1 MVRLVDDL
9 LDISRI
15 TRGKVE
21 LRRQVIEL
29 DGVVAKAIEIA
40 TPLLEQRRHHLA
52 VEVPCGLRVDGD
64 PMRLAQ
70 VVANLLTNAAKYTP
84 KDGRISVRA
93 AREGD
98 RVVLAVRDNGAGIP
112 RELLPQVFDLF
123 VQGKRTSDRRDGGLG
138 LGLALVDN
146 LVRLHGGEVS
156 ATSEGPGTGS
166 TFTVR
171 LPLAGPA
178 PAAAGPGAAPAS
190 ACSGRRVLL
199 VDDNVDAA
207 ELLALMLRSEGH
219 HVAVAHDGV
228 QALALA
234 DELRPEVAV
243 LDIGLPV
250 MDGYELATRLG
261 ERHDRCRLIALSG
274 YGQPSDQ
281 HRSSAAGFE
290 LHLIKPVDYATLI
303 AAISGPPP

>member
-1 MVRLVDDL
+1 VV
-9 LDISRI
+9 
-15 TRGKVE
+15 
-21 LRRQVIEL
+21 EL
-29 DGVVAKAIEIA
+29 DGAVAKAIEIA
-40 TPLLEQRRHHLA
+40 TPLLEQRRHFLA
-52 VEVPCGLRVDGD
+52 VDVARGLRVDGD

-84 KDGRISVRA
+84 KGGRIEVRA

-98 RVVLAVRDNGAGIP
+98 RVVLAVRDNGVGIP

-123 VQGKRTSDRRDGGLG
+123 VQGKRASDRRDGGLG

-156 ATSEGPGTGS
+156 VSSDGPGTGS
-166 TFTVR
+166 TFVVQ

-178 PAAAGPGAAPAS
+178 PAAPEPDAATIPS
-190 ACSGRRVLL
+190 PDGRRVLL

-207 ELLALMLRSEGH
+207 DLLALALRSEGH
-219 HVAVAHDGV
+219 RVAVAHDGV
-228 QALALA
+228 QALTLA
-234 DELRPEVAV
+234 AELQPEVAV

-250 MDGYELATRLG
+250 MDGYELAARLG
-261 ERHDRCRLIALSG
+261 ERHRRCRLIALSG

-281 HRSSAAGFE
+281 HRSSLAGFE

-303 AAISGPPP
+303 AAISRPQRPR